1 MKYGAV
7 LSALYLPKKVIFLS
21 EKEIKTKP
29 KSSTKIKEAPKTAS
43 RLKDA
48 KASIKTATNDIGK
61 NMSKTAAIK
70 TREAF
75 LEQNNTDRSAQVEAT
90 ENVES
95 AGYYVTDKTVS
106 AANNTYHKGKDF
118 AKDRYRNY
126 KAKKA
131 EKNEAPEQTTEVK
144 APESNTNAKT
154 EPKTRESVQSEG
166 IHPKTKDN
174 TQSARIK
181 QKPSDD
187 DIFKNVNKKAPEDAR
202 REYVKNKLEAK
213 KREEAEVAESA
224 NKDNLPKT
232 KSDSPDIAKTI
243 TTDGDTKPTVKTKQK
258 YMADLR
264 AENAKAKTPTVKD
277 NITPKISEGISRNN
291 ENKAKAVKSK
301 EVTAKAKSNIKSG
314 DVYSSTYKQKKTI
327 GKGAKRLKTQNAIKE
342 KAKKEAA
349 KRAKQAAQKAAAV
362 AKQTAKAVAKF
373 TAGTAKAIG
382 AALKVAGSIIGAL
395 GGGVVLLIILIIVI
409 IVAAIAASPFGIFLS
424 DDSGD
429 KTSIPLSAIIAECN
443 MELSDKLTEIENNNT
458 HDRVEFSGEPADWN
472 LVLSVFSVKVAGRD
486 DDEAVDV
493 VVIDEDKKKK
503 LKEVFWDMNS
513 ISHETKSVTTD
524 GVTETVLYIT
534 VSSKTRDDMISE
546 YSFSKKQKEALQT
559 MLEESDGMTAS
570 MQSLTISNPMANL
583 IAKNLPDD
591 LSPER
596 ADVVKK
602 ACSLVGKVNYFWGG
616 KSTAIGWDS
625 RWGKLT
631 KVSSEGSHS
640 TGTMR
645 PFGLDCSGYVGWC
658 FVNAG
663 FTPSSIGFGTYDQ
676 NAHSTRISWSEAK
689 PGDLAFYSDQSHVGI
704 IVCIDLDGM
713 IIVAH
718 CSSGNNNVVIT
729 NNGGFGY
736 AARPRYYKT

>member
-1 MKYGAV
+1 M
-7 LSALYLPKKVIFLS
+7 S
-21 EKEIKTKP
+21 EKEIKAKP
-29 KSSTKIKEAPKTAS
+29 KSSPKIKEAPKTAS

-61 NMSKTAAIK
+61 NMSKTAIIK

-75 LEQNNTDRSAQVEAT
+75 LDQNNTDRSAQVEAA

-106 AANNTYHKGKDF
+106 AANNTYHKGKELT
-118 AKDRYRNY
+118 KDRYRNF

-131 EKNEAPEQTTEVK
+131 EKSEAPEQATEAK
-144 APESNTNAKT
+144 APESDTNTKS
-154 EPKTRESVQSEG
+154 EPKTRESVNADRLKTKESVQSEG
-166 IHPKTKDN
+166 IQPKTKDN

-187 DIFKNVNKKAPEDAR
+187 DILKNVNKKTPEDAG
-202 REYVKNKLEAK
+202 REYVKNKLETK
-213 KREEAEVAESA
+213 KRKDAEAAGSA

-232 KSDSPDIAKTI
+232 KSESPDTVKAIS
-243 TTDGDTKPTVKTKQK
+243 TDGDTKPTVKTKQK

-264 AENAKAKTPTVKD
+264 AENAKVKTPTVKD

-301 EVTAKAKSNIKSG
+301 KATTKGKSNIKSG

-327 GKGAKRLKTQNAIKE
+327 GKGAKKLKTQNVIKE

-349 KRAKQAAQKAAAV
+349 KRAKQAAQKAATV
-362 AKQTAKAVAKF
+362 AKKTAKAVAKF
-373 TAGTAKAIG
+373 TVATAKAIG

-534 VSSKTRDDMISE
+534 VSSKTTDDMISE

-658 FVNAG
+658 LVNAG
-663 FTPSSIGFGTYDQ
+663 FTPSSVGFGTYDQ

-704 IVCIDLDGM
+704 IVCTDLEGM
-713 IIVAH
+713 IIIAH

-736 AARPRYYKT
+736 AARPRYYSD